1 MTKVQHCKFNTKP
14 IFQIT
19 TVWTLCFLLGPL
31 AGWAIG
37 EALQTTSLAIPE
49 NGALIYIPLG
59 LIIAQTMS
67 GLFTALILRKT
78 LSGLK
83 SPYLILI
90 AVGWGIT
97 ALLSSFAISTP
108 ILFPN

>member
-1 MTKVQHCKFNTKP
+1 MTKIQHRKFNTKP
-14 IFQIT
+14 IVQIT

-37 EALQTTSLAIPE
+37 ETLKTTSWAMPE
-49 NGALIYIPLG
+49 NGTLIYIRFG

-67 GLFTALILRKT
+67 GFLTALILRKT

-83 SPYLILI
+83 FPYLILI
-90 AVGWGIT
+90 AVGWAIT
-97 ALLSSFAISTP
+97 ALLSAFAISTP
-108 ILFPN
+108 ILFPD

>member
-1 MTKVQHCKFNTKP
+1 MTKIQHSKFNTKP

-31 AGWAIG
+31 AGWVIG
-37 EALQTTSLAIPE
+37 EALKTTSLAISE
-49 NGALIYIPLG
+49 NGTLIYVPLG

-67 GLFTALILRKT
+67 GFLTALILRKT
-78 LSGLK
+78 LAGLK
-83 SPYLILI
+83 FPYLILI
-90 AVGWGIT
+90 AVGWAIT

-108 ILFPN
+108 ILFPD

>member
-1 MTKVQHCKFNTKP
+1 MTKVQYCKFNTKP
-14 IFQIT
+14 VIQIT
-19 TVWTLCFLLGPL
+19 TVWTLCFLIGPL
-31 AGWAIG
+31 AGWTIG
-37 EALQTTSLAIPE
+37 EVLKTTSLAIPE
-49 NGALIYIPLG
+49 NGTLISIRFG

-67 GLFTALILRKT
+67 GFLTALILRQT

-83 SPYLILI
+83 LPYLILI

-108 ILFPN
+108 ILFSD

>member
-1 MTKVQHCKFNTKP
+1 MAKVQPSKFNTKP
-14 IFQIT
+14 VVQIT
-19 TVWTLCFLLGPL
+19 TIWTLCFLIGPL

-37 EALQTTSLAIPE
+37 EALKNTPLAIPE
-49 NGALIYIPLG
+49 NGTLMYIPLG

-67 GLFTALILRKT
+67 GFFTALILRKR

-83 SPYLILI
+83 PHHIILI

-97 ALLSSFAISTP
+97 ALISSYAMAMP
-108 ILFPN
+108 ILSPD